1 MNARVSSANFAGC
14 PGAADESDSFEM
26 ATPAKV
32 QATPRSIWRRLSPL
46 FTRKIGDDLS
56 GLTVLIVFILTS
68 SRSALM
74 YQGEHCRNYSGARP
88 VRAEELR
95 ICATFIGSVAAR
107 TIHGRF
113 LS

>member
-14 PGAADESDSFEM
+14 PGAADESGRFEI

-56 GLTVLIVFILTS
+56 DLKVLIVFILTS
-68 SRSALM
+68 SSFAPI
-74 YQGEHCRNYSGARP
+74 YQGEH
-88 VRAEELR
+88 
-95 ICATFIGSVAAR
+95 
-107 TIHGRF
+107 
-113 LS
+113 